1 MIKETIEENK
11 FIYLSPSFVLVLKYF
26 IPSFLVLFVAWG
38 YRYYL
43 QDIYQEMLK
52 IAINGS
58 SYTILVEI
66 GIFPKS
72 YSELIESFLFN
83 LNPFW
88 FITIPILLWLSY
100 ILLSLYT
107 TNYFVKKIKL
117 SLETGI
123 FDRHV
128 DWVDFNQIVDIDIHS
143 PLWLRIFGKSNII
156 FLTEDYSGNTNFLI
170 KRFGVPKHI
179 TERIEEANTKSELRA
194 LDIKVFYG
202 INSKKAT
209 ELINYIKEQQ
219 NQLVKEYKSVH
230 L

>member
-11 FIYLSPSFVLVLKYF
+11 FIYFSPSFILILKYF

-52 IAINGS
+52 IAVNGS

-66 GIFPKS
+66 GIVPKT

-88 FITIPILLWLSY
+88 FIAIPILLWLSY

-123 FDRHV
+123 FNRHV
-128 DWVDFNQIVDIDIHS
+128 DWVDFQQIVDIDIHS
-143 PLWLRIFGKSNII
+143 PFSLRLFGKSNII

-170 KRFGVPKHI
+170 KRFGIPKHI
-179 TERIEEANTKSELRA
+179 TERMEDANNKNDLRA
-194 LDIKVFYG
+194 LDVKVFYG
-202 INSKKAT
+202 INLKKAN
-209 ELINYIKEQQ
+209 ELIDYIKEQQ
-219 NQLVKEYKSVH
+219 NQLAKENKSVH